1 VDVLAIVA
9 GLSLGAG
16 LAFTA
21 WQARLAFLAWLAFQ
35 RKEDKP
41 APPPA
46 ADLALVERLAAV
58 EGELARMKV
67 EKLTGRR

>member
-1 VDVLAIVA
+1 VEALVVVV
-9 GLSLGAG
+9 GLSLGVS
-16 LAFTA
+16 LSFTA

-58 EGELARMKV
+58 EGEMARMKV